1 MEALYRKYRP
11 STFADVVGQE
21 HIERTLKNA
30 IEQDKVSHAYL
41 FCGPRGTGKTTTARI
56 LAKALMCEKGPTIEP
71 DGTCEECQAIAQ
83 GTHPDV
89 YELDAA
95 SRTGVENVREE
106 IISRVSYAPTRGAW
120 KVYIIDEVHMLS
132 TAAFNALLKTIEEPP
147 SHVVFILCTTD
158 PQKVPET
165 ILSRCQRFDFH
176 RISIES
182 IVARLGAVCAEEGVE
197 FEAEALDLI
206 AHRAEGGMRNALT
219 SLEQLIAY
227 CGGKAT
233 LEGAQSLLG
242 SLDNADLSE
251 IVEAIGRRDAA
262 ACFNWVAQYVETGAD
277 LAQFVHDLAEH
288 VRTLYLM
295 SMAGLD
301 VELQISE
308 SMRTVMIGELK
319 LFGQDR
325 LSRMLVLLGDVS
337 KELRVSSNPR
347 LTFEIAL
354 TRMVRPESDLT
365 LEALAERVE
374 ELERRLSMLGNAS
387 SPAEVAPS
395 ASVRVG
401 GGAPQ
406 YAAVPAQSTSHAPS
420 APVAASAGSS
430 GQPAPSAQVP
440 AALVAQDASGRN
452 AAWPQGSVSAPV
464 APSAPQTPPA
474 VASSVPQAS
483 APTPAVQ
490 PAGSFSQA
498 PETVQPRQ
506 AAALTAQ
513 VDLSNPAAVQR
524 LWHSVTASLRKV
536 NPARG
541 VLFMNA
547 KVSAEAD
554 GQGIVVEFGKDSAFA
569 FNATQKAEVQELL
582 AKTIQTVA
590 GGTVPYRLALAGN
603 SSSAAPVAA
612 QPASAQSGMASQP
625 NAAPPAAKNPY
636 AAKAV
641 AAVRAAQAAAKANQA
656 PATQATAKVNQAQG
670 FQSAPQNATSYVPP
684 SAPQQMGGGVASS
697 PSPEFQTSSM
707 PRRSAVAQQAPAA
720 TPSVSAVPE
729 PYDDQV
735 PLDVYGASV
744 SAEYDE
750 DPYAQQY
757 GSSPS
762 QQSSVSA
769 SSAQPS
775 SGSVPASAG
784 SAQAVAPVAAAPTQ
798 AGGVPDVAAP
808 ASAQA
813 AAPSVYGQDE
823 VEQIKSILT
832 QSFGEGIKFEE
843 LPE

>member
-325 LSRMLVLLGDVS
+325 LSRMLVLLGDVG

-387 SPAEVAPS
+387 SPAEVAPAAS
-395 ASVRVG
+395 ARVC

-420 APVAASAGSS
+420 APVAASTGSS

-474 VASSVPQAS
+474 VASS
-483 APTPAVQ
+483 
-490 PAGSFSQA
+490 G
-498 PETVQPRQ
+498 
-506 AAALTAQ
+506 
-513 VDLSNPAAVQR
+513 
-524 LWHSVTASLRKV
+524 
-536 NPARG
+536 
-541 VLFMNA
+541 
-547 KVSAEAD
+547 
-554 GQGIVVEFGKDSAFA
+554 
-569 FNATQKAEVQELL
+569 
-582 AKTIQTVA
+582 
-590 GGTVPYRLALAGN
+590 Y
-603 SSSAAPVAA
+603 
-612 QPASAQSGMASQP
+612 
-625 NAAPPAAKNPY
+625 
-636 AAKAV
+636 
-641 AAVRAAQAAAKANQA
+641 
-656 PATQATAKVNQAQG
+656 
-670 FQSAPQNATSYVPP
+670 
-684 SAPQQMGGGVASS
+684 
-697 PSPEFQTSSM
+697 
-707 PRRSAVAQQAPAA
+707 
-720 TPSVSAVPE
+720 
-729 PYDDQV
+729 
-735 PLDVYGASV
+735 
-744 SAEYDE
+744 
-750 DPYAQQY
+750 
-757 GSSPS
+757 
-762 QQSSVSA
+762 
-769 SSAQPS
+769 
-775 SGSVPASAG
+775 
-784 SAQAVAPVAAAPTQ
+784 
-798 AGGVPDVAAP
+798 
-808 ASAQA
+808 
-813 AAPSVYGQDE
+813 
-823 VEQIKSILT
+823 
-832 QSFGEGIKFEE
+832 
-843 LPE
+843 